1 MKLLF
6 YSHFF
11 APSIGGVE
19 TIAMSL
25 ACGLAG
31 LRSADGA
38 REFEVTVATQ
48 TPRGNF
54 DDTALPFR
62 VVREP
67 GFRELVRLVRSAGL
81 VHVAGPA
88 LAPVV
93 LGLLSRKPVVVE
105 HHGFQVICPTG
116 QLLIESRGEPCPG
129 HFMAGR
135 HSECWKCDPTL
146 GWVASR
152 KLWVLTFLRRM
163 LSKVVAA
170 NIVPTA
176 WLGEQLLLPNL
187 TTIHHGLVQIE
198 SPQKTDR
205 ESSGTPLIA
214 FQGRLVT
221 TKGGKVLLEAAKLLC
236 DQKKEFALVF
246 IGDGP
251 ERANLES
258 MAMQAPLLGRVQL
271 AGKLGSAELEAR
283 LREARMVVVPSLGGE
298 VFGLVVAE
306 NMQRG
311 LPVVASDLGA
321 FVEVLGDAGAIFRT
335 GDAQDLAAKL
345 ADLLDSETKAE
356 ELGRRGKGRA
366 KSQFGME
373 EMILQHRAVYREAQR

>member
-1 MKLLF
+1 
-6 YSHFF
+6 
-11 APSIGGVE
+11 
-19 TIAMSL
+19 MSL
-25 ACGLAG
+25 ACGLAE

-38 REFEVTVATQ
+38 REFEVTVVTQ

-67 GFRELVRLVRSAGL
+67 GFRELLRLVRSAGL

-93 LGLLSRKPVVVE
+93 LGLLSRKPVVIE

-135 HSECWKCDPTL
+135 HKECWNCDPGL
-146 GWVASR
+146 GWFGSR
-152 KLWVLTFLRRM
+152 KLWFLTFVRRM

-176 WLGEQLLLPNL
+176 WLGEQLLLPNV
-187 TTIHHGLVQIE
+187 TTIYHGLVQIE
-198 SPQKTDR
+198 SPQKTGR
-205 ESSGTPLIA
+205 ESSVVPVIA

-221 TKGGKVLLEAAKLLC
+221 TKGAKILLEAARLLC
-236 DQKKEFALVF
+236 NQKREFTLVL
-246 IGDGP
+246 IGEGP
-251 ERANLES
+251 ERAKLES
-258 MAMQAPLLGRVQL
+258 LAIQAPLLGRVQL
-271 AGKLGSAELEAR
+271 AGRLGSAELEAK
-283 LREARMVVVPSLGGE
+283 LREAKMVVVPSLGGE

-311 LPVVASDLGA
+311 LPVVASNLGA
-321 FVEVLGDAGAIFRT
+321 FVEVLGDAGVIFRS

-345 ADLLDSETKAE
+345 ADLLDSETRAE
-356 ELGRRGKGRA
+356 ELGRRGKRRA
-366 KSQFGME
+366 ASQFVME
-373 EMILQHRAVYREAQR
+373 EMILQHRAVYREVQK